1 MGALFGK
8 KSKPKQPELSD
19 KDKAI
24 LELKRQ
30 RDGLRKYKE
39 KIALVVAREVEVCK
53 TLMKNGQK
61 KRALLALR
69 KKKYQ
74 EQLME
79 KTDSQLFNIE
89 EMVNS
94 IEFAAVSVKVFDA
107 LKQGNTIL
115 QAINAE
121 VSIEAVEKLM
131 DESAEAIEYQIKVSE
146 MLAGSLTQE
155 DESAIEEEF
164 EKLQSEELVLELPDA
179 PRTVLQKPQLK
190 EEHEAQKV
198 KDTKQPVV
206 VLT

>member
-19 KDKAI
+19 KDRAI

-39 KIALVVAREVEVCK
+39 KIALVVSREVEVCK

-107 LKQGNTIL
+107 LKQGNNVL

-131 DESAEAIEYQIKVSE
+131 DESAEAIEYQNVGRCVTLRRTSCD
-146 MLAGSLTQE
+146 LSCALFFRVA
-155 DESAIEEEF
+155 ES
-164 EKLQSEELVLELPDA
+164 QRDA
-179 PRTVLQKPQLK
+179 CRKF
-190 EEHEAQKV
+190 
-198 KDTKQPVV
+198 DTRR
-206 VLT
+206 